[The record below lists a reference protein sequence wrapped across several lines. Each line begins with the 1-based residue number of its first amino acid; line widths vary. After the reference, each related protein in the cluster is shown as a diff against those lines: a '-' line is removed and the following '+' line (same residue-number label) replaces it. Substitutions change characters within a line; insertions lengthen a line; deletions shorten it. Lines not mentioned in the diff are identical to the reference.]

1 MNQIV
6 ICGAGDWGYLAY
18 WDYCKGSDVLA
29 FVDINNRYLK
39 DIVKTNVPV
48 QSMDYLQTIS
58 KETQIVVAIENPD
71 ERNHAIS
78 TMLSLG
84 FTLFKIYI
92 PPENR
97 DEKTFLKQATA
108 VKAKA
113 VVDEL
118 RDGHSLN
125 LGEFLLNET
134 RGGGAV
140 NSTERTSIRKWWIF
154 SARLCAPLFS
164 RKKIQLQKIS

>member
-39 DIVKTNVPV
+39 DIVKTNVQV
-48 QSMDYLQTIS
+48 QSIDYLS
-58 KETQIVVAIENPD
+58 KVEKSTQIVVAIENPD

-84 FTLFKIYI
+84 FSLFKVYSPPAGLNEAEYIKKLSAERCISIYKDLT
-92 PPENR
+92 ENR
-97 DEKTFLKQATA
+97 
-108 VKAKA
+108 
-113 VVDEL
+113 
-118 RDGHSLN
+118 SLN
-125 LGEFLLNET
+125 LGEFILKNES
-134 RGGGAV
+134 RGGGA
-140 NSTERTSIRKWWIF
+140 TIF
-154 SARLCAPLFS
+154 KRNDVHDGRLYINGLCSSLFCC
-164 RKKIQLQKIS
+164 KDVQLQKIS

>member
-1 MNQIV
+1 MNQVV

-29 FVDINNRYLK
+29 FVDINNRYKK

-84 FTLFKIYI
+84 FSLFKVYS
-92 PPENR
+92 PPSGLNEVEFIKKASLDR
-97 DEKTFLKQATA
+97 AASVLK
-108 VKAKA
+108 
-113 VVDEL
+113 EL
-118 RDGHSLN
+118 TDHHSIN
-125 LGEFLLNET
+125 LSEFLMNET
-134 RGGGAV
+134 RGGGGCQ
-140 NSTERTSIRKWWIF
+140 F
-154 SARLCAPLFS
+154 L
-164 RKKIQLQKIS
+164 